1 MTLFTDGLI
10 VRPGR
15 NILDDVATG
24 QLDAAEAAFDQALFE
39 NPTTALRRINELRT
53 AEEGQIVQQ
62 AHPAYNV
69 PEVRA
74 EPETPLLTP
83 EEARKRVAD
92 SGLDITVDNTG
103 IREGALNILLERK
116 RAERER
122 QVVLQNAPSSTVPIQ
137 IAAGFAASAID
148 PINIASAFIPVVGEA
163 RYAAAL
169 GRATT
174 TAGRFAARA
183 RLGAVEGAV
192 GAAVVEPLVLYAS
205 AQDQSDYDLTDSLA
219 NIAFGG
225 VLGGGL
231 HGAGGFISDL
241 RKTRVLDDV
250 VKEVSTAP
258 DGTTVPRRAPYELA
272 LQRGDDDPML
282 VLRESLDKAVEADR
296 PRIAEAAS
304 RQATEELLPTF
315 RAELEEV
322 TAGRLVNVADLK
334 AEQAGIAKRIE
345 ALDETF
351 QVRAKEFQSQ
361 RMSRKQAEQAA
372 RNAIAEERKSLSE
385 RDAEIAGALDTNRQ
399 AELARADL
407 GRMSRGEIPERFNQR
422 IAERSGKI
430 ASGFELRDTARI
442 RAEAAPWQVR
452 QNALKAAVSQAVTGR
467 PIDVEAIF
475 DLADPIKRADAMAS
489 LKKPAQRAVDQEAE
503 LSSRT
508 VDESVQADRP
518 VDLEQA
524 EKALADELELTQEMA
539 DQAGL
544 DLAPFLKEA
553 DEQIADAETYAAA
566 YRAAA
571 LCQLRN

>member
-1 MTLFTDGLI
+1 MTLFTEGLI

-15 NILDDVATG
+15 NILDDVASG
-24 QLDAAEAAFDQALFE
+24 QFDAAEAAFDQGLFE
-39 NPTTALRRINELRT
+39 NPTTAIRRINELRT
-53 AEEGQIVQQ
+53 AEEGEIVQQ
-62 AHPAYNV
+62 AHPAYGI
-69 PEVRA
+69 PEVRS
-74 EPETPLLTP
+74 EPATPLLTAD
-83 EEARKRVAD
+83 EARKRVAD
-92 SGLDITVDNTG
+92 SGLDISIDDGG
-103 IREGALNILLERK
+103 IRSGALDILIERK

-122 QVVLQNAPSSTVPIQ
+122 QFVLENAPSSTVPLQ

-148 PINIASAFIPVVGEA
+148 PINVASAFIPVVGEA

-169 GRATT
+169 GRATS

-192 GAAVVEPLVLYAS
+192 GAAVVEPIVLYAS
-205 AQDQSDYDLTDSLA
+205 AQDQADYDLTDSLA

-225 VLGGGL
+225 ILGGGL
-231 HGAGGFISDL
+231 HGAGGLISDL
-241 RKTRVLDDV
+241 RKTRTLD
-250 VKEVSTAP
+250 EVAVEVNTAP
-258 DGTTVPRRAPYELA
+258 DGTTVTRRAPLEQA
-272 LQRGDDDPML
+272 LLRGDDDPML
-282 VLRESLDKAVEADR
+282 ALRESLDKAVEADR

-304 RQATEELLPTF
+304 RQATEELLPVF
-315 RAELEEV
+315 RAELEDV
-322 TAGRLVNVADLK
+322 AAGRLGNVADLK

-351 QVRAKEFQSQ
+351 QTRAKEFQAQ

-372 RNAIAEERKSLSE
+372 RNAITEERKSLSE
-385 RDAEIAGALDTNRQ
+385 RDAEIASALDTNRQ

-407 GRMSRGEIPERFNQR
+407 GRLSRGEMPERFNQR
-422 IAERSGKI
+422 VAERSGKI

-442 RAEAAPWQVR
+442 RAESAPWHVR

-475 DLADPIKRADAMAS
+475 DLADPIKRADAMAT
-489 LKKPAQRAVDQEAE
+489 LKKPAQRAADQEAE
-503 LSSRT
+503 ISSRS
-508 VDESVQADRP
+508 VDESVQADKP

-539 DQAGL
+539 DQAGF

>member
-39 NPTTALRRINELRT
+39 NPTTAVRRINELRT

-92 SGLDITVDNTG
+92 SGLDITVENTG

-205 AQDQSDYDLTDSLA
+205 AQDQSDYDLTDSLT

-250 VKEVSTAP
+250 VQEVSTAP

-322 TAGRLVNVADLK
+322 AAGRLGNVADLK

-351 QVRAKEFQSQ
+351 KVRAKEFQSQ

-442 RAEAAPWQVR
+442 RAESAPWQVR

-475 DLADPIKRADAMAS
+475 DLADPIKRADAMAA

-539 DQAGL
+539 GQAGL

>member
-322 TAGRLVNVADLK
+322 AAGRLVNVADLK